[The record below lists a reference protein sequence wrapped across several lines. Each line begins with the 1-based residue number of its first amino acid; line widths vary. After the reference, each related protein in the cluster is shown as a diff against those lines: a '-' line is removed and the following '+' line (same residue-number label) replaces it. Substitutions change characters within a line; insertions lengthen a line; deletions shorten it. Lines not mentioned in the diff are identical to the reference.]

1 MQKKFFLIL
10 FYLNFCYGGL
20 SIHPVVSSFLLPGS
34 GERNLGYNESSM
46 FFMQSEILLFT
57 SCLLTF
63 KASDLLKDKY
73 MAYAGEHALTTLP
86 TDDRYWVDIGNYNTN
101 NDFDYEHLR
110 MRDSKEGQWSNHPW
124 DWRFDNV
131 KRKKFENMRIKSDKY
146 FLAGKFLIG
155 GIVMNHIISSV
166 NTLYIL
172 RLNEDKSLFIKPS
185 IQKLNGSYKYSLL
198 IQF

>member
-63 KASDLLKDKY
+63 KASFIEY
-73 MAYAGEHALTTLP
+73 MAYAGEHALTTLAV
-86 TDDRYWVDIGNYNTN
+86 TVLGRYCSTIQI
-101 NDFDYEHLR
+101 
-110 MRDSKEGQWSNHPW
+110 M
-124 DWRFDNV
+124 
-131 KRKKFENMRIKSDKY
+131 I
-146 FLAGKFLIG
+146 LI
-155 GIVMNHIISSV
+155 M
-166 NTLYIL
+166 
-172 RLNEDKSLFIKPS
+172 S
-185 IQKLNGSYKYSLL
+185 I
-198 IQF
+198 